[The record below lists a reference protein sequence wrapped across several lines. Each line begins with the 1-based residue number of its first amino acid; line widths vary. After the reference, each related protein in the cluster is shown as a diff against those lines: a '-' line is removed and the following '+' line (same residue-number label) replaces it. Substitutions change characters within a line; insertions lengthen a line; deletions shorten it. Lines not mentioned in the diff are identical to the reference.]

1 MDLTTFTE
9 AGLHDLSA
17 QIAAEWERR
26 RASAVTEQ
34 AVTKVV
40 TDLQDSG
47 KLPAPAAGTDAETDL
62 PWVDPG
68 TDHSAMYHKGAYVTH
83 KGKTWLS
90 QHPGLNHW
98 EPGSPGVDGR
108 IWLDV
113 TPAPVDEETG
123 EDVTPD
129 PADPETGEDVTPAPV
144 DEETGEPEIIAWGV
158 GQAVEVGDL
167 RTHDGQTW
175 ECILEHTTHE
185 GWVPSPA
192 THAVWKPVA

>member
-1 MDLTTFTE
+1 MNLTTFTDAE
-9 AGLHDLSA
+9 LHDLSA
-17 QIAAEWERR
+17 QISAEWDRR
-26 RASAVTEQ
+26 RAAPVADQ
-34 AVTKVV
+34 AVAEVV
-40 TDLQDSG
+40 TGLQDSG

-113 TPAPVDEETG
+113 TPAPI
-123 EDVTPD
+123 
-129 PADPETGEDVTPAPV
+129 